1 MPGFVPVPPRVV
13 CAAPIVQGLEMK
25 TVLKSVALASLVA
38 LAACGGKGDDALADN
53 VEANADNQADA
64 LDAQADNAVNEATED
79 MLENQADSIREN
91 GEAAADAIDDADVNA
106 AQMKAS

>member
-1 MPGFVPVPPRVV
+1 
-13 CAAPIVQGLEMK
+13 MK
-25 TVLKSVALASLVA
+25 TVFKSIALASLVA

-53 VEANADNQADA
+53 VEANADNVADA

-79 MLENQADSIREN
+79 MLENQADSVREN

-106 AQMKAS
+106 QQLKTS